1 MDFMSGLEKFG
12 FDSSEMGDI
21 FADENEGSSV
31 KRVEVQKKEKEE
43 LKETD
48 FLFDKSYTCV
58 VCDKE
63 FKSRTVKSSKVRR
76 IGADK
81 DLRPKYMYIDPLK
94 YEVVSCPYCG
104 YSATNKY
111 FGHLSTLQIKLV
123 KDGVCS
129 KFQPA
134 EETDNEVYSYAK
146 ALVRYKL
153 SLFCT
158 VAKKGKTS
166 EKAYTLLKMSWLCR
180 GQAEELVKNG
190 AAADSEEV
198 KTIKKEERYFYEQ
211 AYEGLT
217 KAVATENFPMC
228 GMDQNTMDLLLA
240 QMSVVLGKYE
250 IASKLVSRLLVSS
263 TVTSNVR
270 EKAYDLKQEL
280 IAILR
285 ANK

>member
-21 FADENEGSSV
+21 FADENGGSSV
-31 KRVEVQKKEKEE
+31 KRAEVQKKEKEE

-134 EETDNEVYSYAK
+134 EETDNEVYSYAR

-240 QMSVVLGKYE
+240 EMAFALDKYE
-250 IASKLVSRLLVSS
+250 DSYRFLSRLL
-263 TVTSNVR
+263 TSRSAGSNIKNR
-270 EKAYDLKQEL
+270 GLDLKEEIVAQL
-280 IAILR
+280 SSAR
-285 ANK
+285 